1 MLKKGKIC
9 GEVKADLQ
17 YFPVNL
23 PDNDEDGTV
32 IPPQESSK
40 YHRALNS
47 ANRSLIHK
55 KK

>member
-1 MLKKGKIC
+1 VLKKGKIC

-23 PDNDEDGTV
+23 PDNDEDGTI

-40 YHRALNS
+40 FNRALKSRQQATNT
-47 ANRSLIHK
+47 
-55 KK
+55 